1 MLQAAQWPSAKS
13 PLTEK
18 KEEEEEEEEE
28 RHLQDVL
35 LVLHMV
41 DLLETDH
48 VVEGEDLEGEEV

>member
-28 RHLQDVL
+28 ERAPLGCSSRSSHGRLA
-35 LVLHMV
+35 
-41 DLLETDH
+41 
-48 VVEGEDLEGEEV
+48 

>member
-1 MLQAAQWPSAKS
+1 MLQTAQWPSAKS

-18 KEEEEEEEEE
+18 KEEEEEEEE

>member
-18 KEEEEEEEEE
+18 KEEEEEEEE

>member
-18 KEEEEEEEEE
+18 KEEEEEEE

>member
-18 KEEEEEEEEE
+18 KEEEEEE

>member
-18 KEEEEEEEEE
+18 KEEEE